1 MKKLLGVLTAL
12 ILLASCQDIDRTP
25 KPDNLIPED
34 KMVEVLTELSILHG
48 ARSYNKNLMEEK
60 GINAYPYLTNKF
72 GIDSVQLVQSNNY
85 YAENYKEYQMIYDR
99 VKERLEIL
107 MEQYDSIREM
117 EEEKRDSL
125 RRVPGKDSIVPRKF
139 INDTLV
145 PRRID
150 QGLSVPVS
158 RNQRE

>member
-48 ARSYNKNLMEEK
+48 ARSYNKSLMEEK

-107 MEQYDSIREM
+107 MEQYDSIREV
-117 EEEKRDSL
+117 EKKKKDSL
-125 RRVPGKDSIVPRKF
+125 RRVPENDSIVPRKF

-145 PRRID
+145 PRRIN
-150 QGLSVPVS
+150 QRLSVPAS
-158 RNQRE
+158 QNQRQ

>member
-1 MKKLLGVLTAL
+1 MKKLLGILTAL

-48 ARSYNKNLMEEK
+48 ARSYNKSLMEEK

-117 EEEKRDSL
+117 EKEKKDSL
-125 RRVPGKDSIVPRKF
+125 RSVPGKDSIAPRRF

-150 QGLSVPVS
+150 QGLSVPAS
-158 RNQRE
+158 RNQRQ

>member
-1 MKKLLGVLTAL
+1 MKKVLGVLTAF

-48 ARSYNKNLMEEK
+48 ARSYNKSLMEAK

-85 YAENYKEYQMIYDR
+85 YAQNYKEYERIYDR

-107 MEQYDSIREM
+107 MEQYDSIREL

-125 RRVPGKDSIVPRKF
+125 RRVPENDSIVPRKF

-145 PRRID
+145 PRRINQD
-150 QGLSVPVS
+150 LSLPVS
-158 RNQRE
+158 GNQRE

>member
-48 ARSYNKNLMEEK
+48 ARSYNKSLMEEK

-117 EEEKRDSL
+117 EKEKRDSL
-125 RRVPGKDSIVPRKF
+125 RSVPGKDSIVPRRF

-150 QGLSVPVS
+150 QGLSVPAS
-158 RNQRE
+158 QNQRQ

>member
-1 MKKLLGVLTAL
+1 MKKLLGVLSL
-12 ILLASCQDIDRTP
+12 VLLASCQDIDRTP
-25 KPDNLIPED
+25 KPDNLIPEE

-48 ARSYNKNLMEEK
+48 ARSYNKSLMEEK
-60 GINAYPYLTNKF
+60 GINAYPYLTNKY

-107 MEQYDSIREM
+107 MKQYDSIREI
-117 EEEKRDSL
+117 EEQKRDSL
-125 RRVPGKDSIVPRKF
+125 RKAPGNDSIVPRKF

-145 PRRID
+145 PRRINRD
-150 QGLSVPVS
+150 LAVPVS
-158 RNQRE
+158 RNQRQ

>member
-48 ARSYNKNLMEEK
+48 ARSYNKSLMEEK

-117 EEEKRDSL
+117 EKEKRDSL
-125 RRVPGKDSIVPRKF
+125 RSVPGKDSIVPRKF

-150 QGLSVPVS
+150 QGLSVPAS
-158 RNQRE
+158 QNQRQ

>member
-1 MKKLLGVLTAL
+1 MKKLLGILTAL
-12 ILLASCQDIDRTP
+12 ILLVSCQDIDRTP

-48 ARSYNKNLMEEK
+48 ARSYNKSLMEEK

-107 MEQYDSIREM
+107 MEHYDSIREV
-117 EEEKRDSL
+117 EKKKKDSL
-125 RRVPGKDSIVPRKF
+125 RRVPENDSIVPRKF

-145 PRRID
+145 PRRIN
-150 QGLSVPVS
+150 QRLSVPAS
-158 RNQRE
+158 QNQRQ